1 MATNKASV
9 LKDVVAYV
17 DVWSSDKTENFSE
30 PFILKLEEMGAQV
43 KKRFSK
49 HVTHVIFSYGHPATW
64 RNAKKDNVKLVSV
77 LWVNRCYEEAERVN
91 EDLFPALSETNPA
104 LLNKKHRCMQP
115 KDSPERTPNSDKR
128 MKKKLDKMMKNV
140 TPSMPLFKEF
150 SPIIIDEESGIIYSP
165 AFKRSDY
172 MARRLKERKEEND
185 HISESQIKSPSDRK
199 PSLGNSPTVFKCPY
213 NQSDDEAGPSV
224 AETGSAAESPAKE
237 EGTSLPDIK
246 QHHHE
251 QETTEQLRVSS
262 WSHGSPEKISVE
274 LTNVEGK
281 KDEEN
286 LLSSRGSSRRITL
299 KHMESIKANLFTNTP
314 DTTGTSDSKKNKKV
328 GRRSSMKS
336 TSSSKGKKPLSSE
349 CTSKKGKG
357 MTKTN
362 NSSEE
367 TKTLSPENVNYATNL
382 FTTAISTLSLET
394 TSPEGNTNSKQTS
407 LCSALVQ
414 PDKLSC
420 ETLKNVLC
428 TADGDDDVFEDYFSP
443 ANLNFNKKKARSIGP
458 IAKTEQFPFELDSGS
473 TKVKPRRSDS
483 AVNDINMSKKK
494 QSKLHFKDL
503 HTRNASE
510 ELTDLAVS
518 AENLKPLTK
527 KRRYS
532 ALPCTSMSAPSTT
545 QRKQPP
551 QCVKQTKSE
560 DTDAA
565 LESHEKPDCSLRSD
579 SVTSE

>member
-224 AETGSAAESPAKE
+224 AETG
-237 EGTSLPDIK
+237 
-246 QHHHE
+246 
-251 QETTEQLRVSS
+251 
-262 WSHGSPEKISVE
+262 
-274 LTNVEGK
+274 
-281 KDEEN
+281 
-286 LLSSRGSSRRITL
+286 
-299 KHMESIKANLFTNTP
+299 
-314 DTTGTSDSKKNKKV
+314 
-328 GRRSSMKS
+328 
-336 TSSSKGKKPLSSE
+336 
-349 CTSKKGKG
+349 
-357 MTKTN
+357 
-362 NSSEE
+362 
-367 TKTLSPENVNYATNL
+367 
-382 FTTAISTLSLET
+382 
-394 TSPEGNTNSKQTS
+394 
-407 LCSALVQ
+407 
-414 PDKLSC
+414 
-420 ETLKNVLC
+420 
-428 TADGDDDVFEDYFSP
+428 
-443 ANLNFNKKKARSIGP
+443 
-458 IAKTEQFPFELDSGS
+458 
-473 TKVKPRRSDS
+473 
-483 AVNDINMSKKK
+483 
-494 QSKLHFKDL
+494 
-503 HTRNASE
+503 
-510 ELTDLAVS
+510 
-518 AENLKPLTK
+518 
-527 KRRYS
+527 
-532 ALPCTSMSAPSTT
+532 MSAPSTT

-579 SVTSE
+579 SVTRNEDALASELTRTECTSLQMMAPTTRVERTLVMTSMPTDKQSMVVQVVKALGQFTLVDEVCASTTHVVSGGHRRTLNILLGIARGCWILSYEWILWSLEKRHWIPEEPYELSEQFPAAQVCKTDSFKKC